1 MPASVWKGHIAFG
14 LISIPVHLLRAAR
27 NERVPLRE
35 LYRADSSSAESPAQS
50 DEDDEDFASSP
61 PSAAAKGPVRIDSKR
76 EPEPAPAPEPVFEP
90 VRRISVGQSS
100 DERAPSSSITK
111 GYEYGR
117 GRFVTLAPEELRSI
131 APQASSDMKITAFV
145 RLPEIDPIYFEASYY
160 VKPEDAGRKP
170 YALLYEAMREAGFA
184 AVGQFTMHRRE
195 RVAILRPGPAG
206 LLAHTM
212 YFASE
217 VRSDQEVRADT
228 SLVTPKEVALAKTL
242 VSALAESFDPSQYRD
257 SYRERLEALI
267 AAKVEGRQTAVVTA
281 TPHVKPVAD
290 IMEAL
295 RKSLEAV
302 KKPVG
307 KAEAPKGRVVKRAG
321 SK

>member
-1 MPASVWKGHIAFG
+1 VR
-14 LISIPVHLLRAAR
+14 LLRAAR
-27 NERVPLRE
+27 SERVPLRE
-35 LYRADSSSAESPAQS
+35 LYRADSPAESLAPTA
-50 DEDDEDFASSP
+50 EDDEEVA
-61 PSAAAKGPVRIDSKR
+61 PSRPAVAKGPVRIDRKFES
-76 EPEPAPAPEPVFEP
+76 EPPPAPGPVFEP
-90 VRRISVGQSS
+90 VRRVSVGQSS
-100 DERAPSSSITK
+100 DERAPASSIVK
-111 GYEYGR
+111 GYEYER
-117 GRFVTLAPEELRSI
+117 GKFVTLAPEELRSI
-131 APQASSDMKITAFV
+131 APQTSSEMEITAFV
-145 RLPEIDPIYFEASYY
+145 RLPEIDPVYFEASYY

-217 VRSDQEVRADT
+217 VRSDQEVRADA
-228 SLVTPKEVALAKTL
+228 SLVTPKEVTLAKTL
-242 VSALAESFDPSQYRD
+242 VNALAESFDPSKYRD
-257 SYRERLEALI
+257 TYRERLEALI

-281 TPHVKPVAD
+281 TPHAKPAAD

-295 RKSLEAV
+295 RKSLEAI
-302 KKPVG
+302 KKPAA
-307 KAEAPKGRVVKRAG
+307 KAEDSKSRAVKRAG

>member
-1 MPASVWKGHIAFG
+1 MPASLWKGHIAFG
-14 LISIPVHLLRAAR
+14 LISIPVRLLRAAR
-27 NERVPLRE
+27 SERVPLRE
-35 LYRADSSSAESPAQS
+35 LYRSDNPAQS
-50 DEDDEDFASSP
+50 DEDDEDVVSSP
-61 PSAAAKGPVRIDSKR
+61 PSLPAKGPLRIDRKR

-100 DERAPSSSITK
+100 DERAPASSITK
-111 GYEYGR
+111 GYEYER

-131 APQASSDMKITAFV
+131 APQTSPDMEITAFV
-145 RLPEIDPIYFEASYY
+145 RLPEIDPVYFEASYY

-170 YALLYEAMREAGFA
+170 YALLYEAMREAEFA
-184 AVGQFTMHRRE
+184 AIGQFTMHRRE

-217 VRSDQEVRADT
+217 VRSDQEVRADS

-242 VSALAESFDPSQYRD
+242 VNALAESFDPSKYRD

-281 TPHVKPVAD
+281 TPHAKPVPD

-302 KKPVG
+302 KKPAG
-307 KAEAPKGRVVKRAG
+307 KAEASKSRAVKRAG